1 MFLIELMTNSC
12 LLFFSHSQSCLWSFW
27 RQSRPPPLPSWSS
40 RLRTWF
46 ETYSA
51 INRPRKTVTIPS
63 PPPAMCLCPGV
74 GQVIIGAR
82 QSSCRVLLCRQ
93 WPCLPRQQP
102 LNFNPVMDKRPH
114 RTLLVQ
120 FLKMFWRPDNMKH
133 LLFIYFIGEICT
145 V

>member
-46 ETYSA
+46 ETSSA

-63 PPPAMCLCPGV
+63 PPPAMCPCPGV

-102 LNFNPVMDKRPH
+102 LNFNPVMDKQPH